1 MNKEQK
7 IFEKVIKKRRK
18 KAQKIWWLKNIGNK
32 SKLIKKPIER
42 IEKISLG
49 QRFILFLKRVFKR

>member
-32 SKLIKKPIER
+32 PKLIKKPIER